1 MKKLITSAMGL
12 MLCALLIPLS
22 AFAQNISVTGV
33 VVDENNEPI
42 PGAFVM
48 VQNTTTGT
56 VTDLE
61 GNYSINATADAVLEV
76 SYMGYVTETVPVE
89 GKNNITVVLHEDH
102 EALDA
107 TVVIGYGT
115 VKKSDLTGSVVSAN
129 IKDFEKAPNVN
140 LLQSLQGTVP
150 GLNIGQVNSAGASPS
165 ISIRGKNTISGN
177 TSVLIIL
184 DGVFFTGDLS
194 SLNPNDIES
203 IDILKDA
210 SATAVYGAQAANG
223 VLLIT
228 TKKGNDGRPKITFSS
243 SYSFLRPT
251 RELTTMNREQVLQ
264 WNTDLNWPT
273 AYTKESGYTQPN
285 PDFNLAKALPD
296 VYMRDSEGNITST
309 DYNWYE
315 NFTRTGQI
323 WENKI
328 SISGGTPSV
337 SYLLSYDYTTQKNYL
352 LNDDFKRN
360 AVRANIDAT
369 PRKWLKV
376 GLQAFA
382 SFMNRDGQETYLPY
396 LVKTT
401 PLAPCYDENGEM
413 LAFPMRNA
421 VENPFHG
428 AMVDDY
434 DRQNQFFM
442 NFYTEIQLPVKGLTY
457 RLNYGHNY
465 RESKHFYS
473 SEWGANQTGE
483 AYKSYTSYHDWTAD
497 NILNY
502 TRSFG
507 KHDVTATLV
516 YGASKR
522 ESNSTRA
529 NSTQF
534 PRLTLG
540 YNSLQQ
546 GTVPTVSSSA
556 WDEALLYQ
564 MARVNYKYGN
574 RYLVTATVRRDGFSG
589 FAANNKSAVFPSVA
603 LAWVLSEEEWF
614 KVDAVDQLKLRA
626 GYGISGNQT
635 SRYASLAKVS
645 SEIGYVYGDGGVGAL
660 RQELASMENADLR
673 WEKTAGLNLGLDFS
687 LLKNRIT
694 GSIEYY
700 NTRTNDLLYDVAIP
714 SITGFTSI
722 SSNVGEIKNNGIE
735 FTITSHNI
743 STRDFEW
750 STTFNISHNANKVVT
765 LTGQDN
771 DGDGVEDDLPA
782 SGLFIGESLS
792 AIYDYKVDGIYQ
804 LDDEIPTGFHPGNYR
819 VVDVTGEGVY
829 NEDDRTIVGYA
840 DPIAR
845 MGLMNRFRYKNFT
858 FSFYINS
865 MVGDKNHF
873 IAKNSHYVAIDDN
886 AKRDNRFTEQA
897 DLFWSPRNPD
907 GIYARAE
914 MNPTIQGERYER
926 RDFVRLQDVTLSY
939 TLPERWTN
947 SIGINNVNVFVN
959 GKNLLT
965 LTGWHGWDPET
976 GSNYDGRP
984 TMKSVTC
991 GLSVTF

>member
-1 MKKLITSAMGL
+1 
-12 MLCALLIPLS
+12 MLCAMLIPLS
-22 AFAQNISVTGV
+22 AFAQNVSVTGV
-33 VVDENNEPI
+33 VVDESNEPI
-42 PGAFVM
+42 PGAFVV
-48 VQNTTTGT
+48 VQNTTNGT
-56 VTDLE
+56 VTDID
-61 GNYSINATADAVLEV
+61 GKFAINAASDAVLEV
-76 SYMGYVTETVPVE
+76 SYMGYVTTTIPVE
-89 GKNNITVVLHEDH
+89 GKTNISIVLHEDY

-115 VKKSDLTGSVVSAN
+115 MKRSDLTGSVVSAN

-140 LLQSLQGTVP
+140 VLQSLQGTVP
-150 GLNIGQVNSAGASPS
+150 GLNIGQVNSAGGEPS

-177 TSVLIIL
+177 SKVLVIL
-184 DGVFFTGDLS
+184 DGVFYNGDIS
-194 SLNPNDIES
+194 ALNPNDIES
-203 IDILKDA
+203 IDVLKDA

-223 VLLIT
+223 VILIT
-228 TKKGNDGRPKITFSS
+228 TKKGKDGQPRITFST
-243 SYSFLRPT
+243 SYSFQRPT
-251 RELTTMNREQVLQ
+251 HELTTMNREQVLE
-264 WNTDLNWPT
+264 WITDVNWPT
-273 AYTKESGYTQPN
+273 AYTKESGYTEPN
-285 PDFNLAKALPD
+285 PSFDLAKALPD
-296 VYMRDSEGNITST
+296 VYMRDALGNITDT

-382 SFMNRDGQETYLPY
+382 SFLNRDGQETYLPY

-465 RESKHFYS
+465 RENKHFYA
-473 SEWGANQTGE
+473 SEWGANQNGE
-483 AYKSYTSYHDWTAD
+483 AYKNYNTYHDWTAD
-497 NILNY
+497 NILSYNR
-502 TRSFG
+502 TFG
-507 KHDVTATLV
+507 NHEVGATFV

-522 ESNSTRA
+522 EYNNTGA
-529 NSTQF
+529 NSSIF

-546 GTVPTVSSSA
+546 GTTQTVSSGA

-564 MARVNYKYGN
+564 MARVNYKYDN
-574 RYLVTATVRRDGFSG
+574 RYLVTATVRRDGYSG
-589 FAANNKSAVFPSVA
+589 FASNNKSAIFPSVA
-603 LAWVLSEEEWF
+603 LAWVISEEDFF
-614 KVDAVDQLKLRA
+614 KVDAIDQLKLRA

-645 SEIGYVYGDGGVGAL
+645 SSIGYVYGDGAPGAL
-660 RQELASMENADLR
+660 RQELSSMENADLR

-700 NTRTNDLLYDVAIP
+700 NTRTNDLLYNVAIP

-722 SSNVGEIKNNGIE
+722 SSNVGEIRNNGIE

-750 STTFNISHNANKVVT
+750 STTFNISHNSNRVVS

-771 DGDGVEDDLPA
+771 DGDGIEDDLPA
-782 SGLFIGESLS
+782 SNLFIGESLS
-792 AIYDYKVDGIYQ
+792 AIYTYKTDGIYQ
-804 LDDEIPTGFHPGNYR
+804 IDDDIPAGFHPGNYR

-829 NEDDRTIVGYA
+829 NEDDRTIIGYS

-858 FSFYINS
+858 FSFFINS
-865 MVGDKNHF
+865 IVGDENHF
-873 IAKNSHYVAIDDN
+873 LGANSSYVAIDDN
-886 AKRDNRFTEQA
+886 AERDNRFTEQA
-897 DLFWSPRNPD
+897 NLFWSPKNPD

-914 MNPTIQGERYER
+914 VNGTITPTRYER

-939 TLPERWTN
+939 SLPERWTN
-947 SIGINNVNVFVN
+947 AVGINNVNVFVN

-965 LTGWHGWDPET
+965 ITGWHGWDPET